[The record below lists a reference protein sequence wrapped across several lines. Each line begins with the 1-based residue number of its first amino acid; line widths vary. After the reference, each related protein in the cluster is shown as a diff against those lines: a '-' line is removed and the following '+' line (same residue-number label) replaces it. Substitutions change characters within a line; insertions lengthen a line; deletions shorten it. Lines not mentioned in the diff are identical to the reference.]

1 MKKIDIQGE
10 MDTSQPM
17 DALDKLQKKMDET
30 KEKAGDAPKEA
41 KKDWLGLANLF
52 SSVLPRSLQG
62 LIRGFQGKERS
73 VKRLGVS
80 FKFLKTQLAALGL
93 PLLLM
98 LIEKIIENWDT
109 LARAMSGTT
118 EGMVAFGDAVKAG
131 NEAVDDFIRANETAY
146 KTVLNNKAS
155 VDDLAVAYEELGK
168 EIDIFRDLNAASE
181 SDQRRAQNVMTDHLG
196 LLKDET
202 TARELLAQI
211 KEYETKGERAWYDI
225 FSDSNEERK
234 ESLKTMKESYAAMQ
248 ENIRAQQKLLD
259 AERERIAGEKKL
271 AEEAERERQQKEKD
285 AEKARER
292 AIAEAQRKRE
302 ERAKL
307 SKELDRE
314 EELAALEGLDRIMKE
329 IEFRRQDALAEARE
343 IEATREQIAQIN
355 ARYDAEE
362 SQAFWDAFER
372 AQEDRKQAEEIEVQ
386 NREQRF
392 KDEQE
397 AIRDQHDAIAQIEK
411 ALEDEDDP
419 LVKLENEA
427 MRIAMHYEELFAL
440 AEKYNLDVKE
450 LELQMKED
458 LTALN
463 KKYIEDTKKAI
474 EDASTSRLEGLE
486 VMEAGARKLMNGIED
501 IAKEGGATQK
511 ALAVTSILLDQGKA
525 MASAIAG
532 ATNAAAATGPGA
544 PLALA
549 GYIAS
554 MVGTV
559 LSSFVSIKKIL
570 SQAGASSRGI
580 GGGGGASGGGTA
592 VQALVPTMPNQTPQ
606 IQLPPIETF
615 VVQSNLQGM
624 QLQAN
629 QMGMRSSL

>member
-1 MKKIDIQGE
+1 MKEFNIKGE

-17 DALDKLQKKMDET
+17 DALGELQKKMDET
-30 KEKAGDAPKEA
+30 KEKAGDTPKQT
-41 KKDWLGLANLF
+41 KKDWTGLANLF

-73 VKRLGVS
+73 VKRLGMS

-98 LIEKIIENWDT
+98 LIEQIIENWDT
-109 LARAMSGTT
+109 LSRWMSGST
-118 EGMVAFGDAVKAG
+118 ETMEAFGEAVKAG
-131 NEAVDDFIRANETAY
+131 QVAVDDFIRANETAY
-146 KTVLNNKAS
+146 NIVMDNNAS
-155 VDDLAVAYEELGK
+155 VDDLAMAYKELGK
-168 EIDIFRDLNAASE
+168 EIDIFNDLSAESE
-181 SDQRRAQNVMTDHLG
+181 RDQRRAQNV
-196 LLKDET
+196 LLDTNALLQDET

-211 KEYETKGERAWYDI
+211 KEAEEKGERKWYQV
-225 FSDSNEERK
+225 FSDSNEQRAEGI
-234 ESLKTMKESYAAMQ
+234 KTMKESYAAMQ
-248 ENIRAQQKLLD
+248 QSIRISQQLLD
-259 AERERIAGEKKL
+259 AERDRIAGEKKL

-285 AEKARER
+285 AEKAREK
-292 AIAEAQRKRE
+292 AIAEAQRKRK

-307 SKELDRE
+307 SEELDRE
-314 EELAALEGLDRIMKE
+314 EELRALEGLDRTMKE
-329 IEFRRQDALAEARE
+329 IEFRRQDALDRARE
-343 IEATREQIAQIN
+343 IDATREQIAQIN
-355 ARYDAEE
+355 AKYDAEE
-362 SQAFWDAFER
+362 SEAFWQAFET
-372 AQEDRKQAEEIEVQ
+372 AQENQAQADEQ
-386 NREQRF
+386 AKRNREQEF
-392 KDEQE
+392 EDEQE
-397 AIRDQHDAIAQIEK
+397 AIREHYEACAEIEK
-411 ALEDEDDP
+411 ALEDEDDS

-440 AEKYNLDVKE
+440 AQKYNFDVAE
-450 LELQMKED
+450 LERQMNEE
-458 LTALN
+458 LAAIN
-463 KKYIEDTKKAI
+463 KKYIEDTT
-474 EDASTSRLEGLE
+474 TSRLEGLE
-486 VMEAGARKLMNGIED
+486 AMESGARKLMGGIED

-532 ATNAAAATGPGA
+532 ATSAAAATGPGA
-544 PLALA
+544 PIALA

-570 SQAGASSRGI
+570 SDAGASARGI
-580 GGGGGASGGGTA
+580 GGGGGGASGGGTA
-592 VQALVPTMPNQTPQ
+592 VQALVPTMPNPTPQ

-624 QLQAN
+624 QLQSN

>member
-52 SSVLPRSLQG
+52 SSVLPRNLQG

-118 EGMVAFGDAVKAG
+118 EGMVAFGEAVKAG

-146 KTVLNNKAS
+146 KSVLNNKAS
-155 VDDLAVAYEELGK
+155 VDDLAVAYKELGK

-248 ENIRAQQKLLD
+248 VNIRVQQQLLD

-440 AEKYNLDVKE
+440 AEKYNLDVVE
-450 LELQMKED
+450 LERQMNED
-458 LTALN
+458 LAAIN
-463 KKYIEDTKKAI
+463 KKYIESTT
-474 EDASTSRLEGLE
+474 TSRLEGLE
-486 VMEAGARKLMNGIED
+486 AMESGARKLMGGIED

-532 ATNAAAATGPGA
+532 ATSAAAATGPGA

-580 GGGGGASGGGTA
+580 GGGGGGASGGGTA
-592 VQALVPTMPNQTPQ
+592 VQALVPTMPDQTPQ